1 MNSLAVNNKKLTS
14 SICFLADPLIT
25 DIQIGIPN
33 SDFHIYLT
41 FKNKLSNN
49 FAWQW
54 QSTFCEI
61 DAISKVP
68 RFGNLNLNP
77 EYSWTNTGTMEDFD
91 FKF

>member
-41 FKNKLSNN
+41 FN
-49 FAWQW
+49 
-54 QSTFCEI
+54 E
-61 DAISKVP
+61 DA
-68 RFGNLNLNP
+68 
-77 EYSWTNTGTMEDFD
+77 TNDF
-91 FKF
+91 